1 MKLEVD
7 TIKLKES
14 GESISKLA
22 DDLDTNF
29 TGLFKRVLNVRE
41 DQIWRG
47 KSADEYVGSVTSS
60 KDQYFDYASTLKVL
74 GEYMK
79 EYAEQLESATTG
91 NESEE
96 L

>member
-1 MKLEVD
+1 MKIEVD
-7 TIKLKES
+7 TVKLKES

-29 TGLFKRVLNVRE
+29 TNLFKRVLNIRE

-47 KSADEYVGSVTSS
+47 TSADEYVESVSNS
-60 KDQYFDYASTLKVL
+60 QQQYFDYASTLKVL

-79 EYAEQLESATTG
+79 EYAEQIESVTTG
-91 NESEE
+91 SESET